1 MSEPRESLVNRKTLE
16 TEVNISFSLD
26 GEGVYFV
33 NTGQP
38 FFDHMLELFCK
49 HSSFNMELTAR
60 GDLAVDGHHT
70 VEDVGLCLGLAIKR
84 ALGEKHG
91 IKRYGH
97 AIIPM
102 DEALAMVAVDLSGRG
117 FLAFDAPMPAARVG
131 EFETEL
137 VQEFFRALAISGEF
151 TLHIRLLAGTNTHH
165 IIEAIFK
172 GLARVLKDATT
183 YVGGGIPSTKGEL

>member
-1 MSEPRESLVNRKTLE
+1 MSEPRESLVTRKTLE
-16 TEVNISFSLD
+16 TEVNVSLNLD

-49 HSSFNMELTAR
+49 HSSFNLELTAR

-70 VEDVGLCLGLAIKR
+70 TEDVGLCLGLAIKR

-91 IKRYGH
+91 INRYGH

-102 DEALAMVAVDLSGRG
+102 DDALVMIAVDLSGRG
-117 FLAFDAPMPAARVG
+117 YLAFDVPMPVARVG
-131 EFETEL
+131 DFDTEL
-137 VQEFFRALAISGEF
+137 VHEFFRALAISGEF
-151 TLHIRLLAGTNTHH
+151 TLHVRLLAGTNTHH
-165 IIEAIFK
+165 IIEAVFK
-172 GLARVLKDATT
+172 GLARVLKEATT

>member
-16 TEVNISFSLD
+16 TEVNVTFSLD

-33 NTGQP
+33 KTGQP

-84 ALGEKHG
+84 ALGEKYG
-91 IKRYGH
+91 INRFGH

-117 FLAFDAPMPAARVG
+117 FLVFDAPMPAARVG

-137 VQEFFRALAISGEF
+137 VQEFFRALTVSGEF

-172 GLARVLKDATT
+172 GLARVLKDATA
-183 YVGGGIPSTKGEL
+183 YVGGGIPSTKGAL